1 MKMNTK
7 NVQPLRTY
15 QLDLIRTI
23 DDMDWEGEDTEMLE
37 EELKTVTERVEAGE
51 LWQTTF

>member
-23 DDMDWEGEDTEMLE
+23 DDMDWEGEDTELLSH
-37 EELKTVTERVEAGE
+37 ELERVEKRLKDGD
-51 LWQTTF
+51 LWETTF